1 MSIVLCKECGSTM
14 SCCSGRCLRC
24 KGTAL
29 VYYASI
35 HNDKLQSQLEFFLFK
50 RKPAGAVSS
59 MLSVAAM
66 ATATSA
72 AFFLI
77 LNAPK
82 LLQMA
87 HLIS

>member
-1 MSIVLCKECGSTM
+1 MTIVLCKECGSTM

-29 VYYASI
+29 VYYTSI
-35 HNDKLQSQLEFFLFK
+35 HNAALRSQLEFHLFR
-50 RKPAGAVSS
+50 RKPSSALSS
-59 MLSVAAM
+59 MFSVAAM

-77 LNAPK
+77 LHAPK

-87 HLIS
+87 HLTS